1 MSLPIAGGG
10 GAKTPS
16 RSPTH
21 EDVPPATLARLGL
34 DLEEAAEGAP
44 LTPDQIL
51 DLAAERGKS
60 VGEYYAA
67 AVLAA
72 DVELDAGRPI
82 QLVFCAG
89 TCQRWGAVD
98 CIERAVERWEARREA
113 GDPGF
118 DVLARKCLDRCDK
131 AAVCEVRTPD
141 GVSVL
146 TETTPDAID
155 DALTQILPA
164 D

>member
-10 GAKTPS
+10 AKTPT

-21 EDVPPATLARLGL
+21 EDVSPATLARLGL
-34 DLEEAAEGAP
+34 DLEDAADDAP
-44 LTPDQIL
+44 LTPEQIL

-72 DVELDAGRPI
+72 DVELAATRPI

-89 TCQRWGAVD
+89 TCQRWGAIA
-98 CIERAVERWEARREA
+98 CIERAVERWDARRET

-118 DVLARKCLDRCDK
+118 DVVARKCLDRCDH
-131 AAVCEVRTPD
+131 AAVCEIRTPD

-146 TETTPDAID
+146 TETTPAKVDE
-155 DALTQILPA
+155 ALAQLLP
-164 D
+164 